1 METLST
7 EQIARLFGVPL
18 RTARRW
24 VREWHETGEVTVTLV
39 RPEGFGRSRYAVDAV
54 SLVRRYPQLAP
65 EYACAA

>member
-7 EQIARLFGVPL
+7 EQIARLFGYSIAHAKRL
-18 RTARRW
+18 
-24 VREWHETGEVTVTLV
+24 VRSWYETGEVTVMWV
-39 RPEGFGRSRYAVDAV
+39 RPAGLRSRYAVDAV